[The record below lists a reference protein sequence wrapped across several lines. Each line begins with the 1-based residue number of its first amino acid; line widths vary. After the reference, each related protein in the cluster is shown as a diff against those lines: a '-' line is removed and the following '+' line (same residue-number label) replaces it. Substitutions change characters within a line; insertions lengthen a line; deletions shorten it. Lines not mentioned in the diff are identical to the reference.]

1 MANKINRVEFSTS
14 YGDKSDIGIVYIDSI
29 HAYDEEDEEILTN
42 DFINSYNQ
50 GSDILF
56 YQEDDDIRY
65 NEICKE
71 IAQNLGISVDQIC

>member
-1 MANKINRVEFSTS
+1 MANKINTVEFSTS
-14 YGDKSDIGIVYIDSI
+14 YGDKTDTGIVYIDSI
-29 HAYDEEDEEILTN
+29 HAYDEDDEEILSN
-42 DFINSYNQ
+42 AFINSYNQ

-65 NEICKE
+65 KEICKE